1 MADIRIKTYKE
12 EKNEPYV
19 QAVEI
24 DHMKLKYFLEKAKG
38 YGRTMSEF
46 AKDCGVSPATF
57 SRVMHGKN
65 RRPLAPELIQAII
78 EHAETPDEFSYKLV
92 MRANGMVPLESHE
105 RTDAF
110 GNRDSVYEER
120 EYTAIAKIK
129 NVIEDEIKARHLMH
143 LFYDRLER
151 EVKIEKSEYRL
162 NIYSDFAL
170 RVEGYSD
177 MFWSFLLITDEV
189 PEKRKNDGQYS
200 SMVVKRTIRNN
211 AELFLRDA
219 WEPESLEKV
228 KQTFVVI
235 DEEVFK
241 KFEEKIKKIKV
252 NSYISVLLIDIKS
265 GRAVKELQFERN
277 DGKVMK
283 SIFDEERIE
292 DYQSE
297 DIDESEGDMA
307 GDEEGGED

>member
-1 MADIRIKTYKE
+1 MADRKTIKTYE
-12 EKNEPYV
+12 DEKKEPYV

-24 DHMKLKYFLEKAKG
+24 DYMKLKYYLEKAKG

-78 EHAETPDEFSYKLV
+78 EHAENPDEFSYRLV

-105 RTDAF
+105 RTDEF
-110 GNRDSVYEER
+110 GNRDSVYMER
-120 EYTAIAKIK
+120 EYTVIAKIK
-129 NVIEDEIKARHLMH
+129 NIIEDEIKARHLMH

-151 EVKIEKSEYRL
+151 DVKIEKSEYRL

-177 MFWSFLLITDEV
+177 MFWSFCLITDEI
-189 PEKRKNDGQYS
+189 PESRKNDGQFPRARAI
-200 SMVVKRTIRNN
+200 VKRTIRNN
-211 AELFLRDA
+211 AEFFLRDV

-228 KQTFVVI
+228 KQTYVVI

-241 KFEEKIKKIKV
+241 EFEEKIKKIRV
-252 NSYISVLLIDIKS
+252 NRYATNIMT
-265 GRAVKELQFERN
+265 R
-277 DGKVMK
+277 
-283 SIFDEERIE
+283 
-292 DYQSE
+292 
-297 DIDESEGDMA
+297 
-307 GDEEGGED
+307 

>member
-1 MADIRIKTYKE
+1 MADRKTIKTYEE
-12 EKNEPYV
+12 EKQEPYV

-57 SRVMHGKN
+57 SRVMHDKN

-78 EHAETPDEFSYKLV
+78 EHAENPDELSYRLV
-92 MRANGMVPLESHE
+92 MRANGMVPLERHE
-105 RTDAF
+105 KRDEF
-110 GNRDSVYEER
+110 GHRDSAYEER
-120 EYTAIAKIK
+120 EYTKIAKIK
-129 NVIEDEIKARHLMH
+129 NIIEEEIKARHLMH
-143 LFYDRLER
+143 LFYDRLDR
-151 EVKIEKSEYRL
+151 EIKMEKSENRL
-162 NIYSDFAL
+162 QINSNFAL

-177 MFWSFLLITDEV
+177 MFWSFCLVTDEV
-189 PEKRKNDGQYS
+189 PEARKDDTRYS
-200 SMVVKRTIRNN
+200 SVIVRRAIRDN
-211 AELFLRDA
+211 AEFFLRDV

-241 KFEEKIKKIKV
+241 EFEKKIKKIKV
-252 NSYISVLLIDIKS
+252 NSYISVLLIDINTE
-265 GRAVKELQFERN
+265 RAVKEQQFERN

-292 DYQSE
+292 EYGNPEE
-297 DIDESEGDMA
+297 DQA
-307 GDEEGGED
+307 GEEGGENYD